1 MFSNPGEHLPVLD
14 IHARLGTNAGALD
27 ALLSTM
33 DHCGIAR
40 AAVCAGG
47 VIGLERLAIHIM
59 TGQHTENDADN
70 DAVLASCDRAGGR
83 LLPFFFGNP
92 HRGPQ
97 PYQQRADRVRGLEI
111 SPAVHGVPLTDERTL
126 ALVAVA
132 AQARHPVYVVCLN
145 RPGCGPADLAALAA
159 AFPEVTFL
167 LGHCGFVGID
177 VHSLTV
183 VAPYPNIL
191 AETSGCY
198 TCVARIAVQR
208 LGAERVLLG
217 TEYPLQ
223 HPEVELT
230 KLRALDLDVADWH
243 QITWRNAC
251 RLLGEPEII
260 PALIDVAPD
269 HNDLGVRQ

>member
-1 MFSNPGEHLPVLD
+1 MAACDAREHAPVFD
-14 IHARLGTNAGALD
+14 VHARLGADPGAAD
-27 ALLSTM
+27 ALLSMM
-33 DHCGIAR
+33 DRCGIAR

-47 VIGLERLAIHIM
+47 VIGLEQLAVQLM
-59 TGQHTENDADN
+59 TGRYSENDANN
-70 DAVLASCDRAGGR
+70 DAVLAGCARAGGR

-97 PYQQRADRVRGLEI
+97 PYQQQAGRFRGLEI
-111 SPAVHGVPLTDERTL
+111 SPAVHGVALTDQRTL
-126 ALVAVA
+126 DLVAVA

-145 RPGCGPADLAALAA
+145 RPGCGPAELAALAA

-183 VAPYPNIL
+183 IAPHRNIL

-198 TCVARIAVQR
+198 TCVARIAVAR
-208 LGAERVLLG
+208 LGVERVLLG

-223 HPEVELT
+223 HPEVELA
-230 KLRALDLDVADWH
+230 KLRALDLDEAGWQQV
-243 QITWRNAC
+243 TWRNAC
-251 RLLGEPEII
+251 RLLGESQG
-260 PALIDVAPD
+260 APTSI
-269 HNDLGVRQ
+269 GAP